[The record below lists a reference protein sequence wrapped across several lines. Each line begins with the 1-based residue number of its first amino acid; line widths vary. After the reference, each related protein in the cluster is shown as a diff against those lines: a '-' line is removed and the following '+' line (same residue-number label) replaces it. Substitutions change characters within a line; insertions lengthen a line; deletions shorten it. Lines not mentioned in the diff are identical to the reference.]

1 MIDKMDKMT
10 VWRLR
15 QGADKRIRSGHP
27 WIFSNE
33 LLVSPKGLNPGA
45 AIELQDVR
53 GQFLAR
59 GYGNPHSLIAFR
71 ALTFNSQDLAPTGFD
86 FLHEKVLSSW
96 RVRKAAGFRGSFR
109 LAFGESDYI
118 PGLVLD
124 YYLVEQKGQRAQVFV
139 AQLVTAGMNEALKE
153 AEAFFKGLTEKALAS
168 GLSDFGWDQTAVVLR
183 NDVGVRKLEG
193 LTVDKPNVIK
203 DLEALNLEHIEIFLN
218 AASDAGTIKMS
229 CDLKGGQK
237 TGFFLDQ
244 THNIFLAA
252 NLFKNW
258 AQEQKKNTKNE
269 IKKIRVLD
277 LCCYVGHWST
287 QVTRALKALNLEV
300 EVHLLDVSKSAL
312 AFAKENAEREGA
324 SVVVHEMD
332 VLEGLANLPSQHYDI
347 VIADP
352 PAFIKAKK
360 DIPTGKAAYI
370 KMNTHAFRLA
380 KKNGFVASCSCSGLL
395 EEEEFRDAIR
405 KASLRNYTEVRSVLR
420 GGHAA
425 DHPTLMQFPEGFYL
439 KMYVHYIN

>member
-1 MIDKMDKMT
+1 MMT

-15 QGADKRIRSGHP
+15 PGADKRIRSGHP
-27 WIFSNE
+27 WVFSNE
-33 LLVSPKGLNPGA
+33 LSASPKGLLPGTPV
-45 AIELQDVR
+45 ELQDAK

-71 ALTFNSQDLAPTGFD
+71 ALSFNSQDKIPTSFE
-86 FLHEKVLSSW
+86 FLQNKIVNSW
-96 RVRKAAGFRGSFR
+96 KVRKASGFRGSFR

-124 YYLVEQKGQRAQVFV
+124 YYLVEQKGQRAQVFA
-139 AQLVTAGMNEALKE
+139 AQLVTAGMDEALKN
-153 AEAFFKGLTEKALAS
+153 AEDFFKGLVEKAHNQ
-168 GLSDFGWDQTAVVLR
+168 GLCEFTWDKTAVVLR
-183 NDVGVRKLEG
+183 NDVNIRKLEG
-193 LTVDKPNVIK
+193 LKVEEPKVIK
-203 DLEALNLEHIEIFLN
+203 DIAGFDLSDVEILLN
-218 AASDAGTIKMS
+218 AAADEGLVSMS
-229 CDLKGGQK
+229 CDLKEGQK

-244 THNIFLAA
+244 THNIYLAV

-258 AQEQKKNTKNE
+258 AKTQEKR
-269 IKKIRVLD
+269 KIRVID

-287 QVTRALKALNLEV
+287 QITRALISLGFEV
-300 EVHLLDVSKSAL
+300 EVSLVDVSKTAL
-312 AFAKENAEREGA
+312 AYAKRNAEREGA
-324 SVVVHEMD
+324 EVVVHEMD
-332 VLEGLANLPSQHYDI
+332 VSTDLPQLASAHYDI

-360 DIPTGKAAYI
+360 DIPIGKHAYL
-370 KMNTHAFRLA
+370 KMNTQAFRMV
-380 KKNGFVASCSCSGLL
+380 KRNGFVASCSCSGLL

-405 KASLRNYTEVRSVLR
+405 KASLRNLSEIRSVLR

-439 KMYVHYIN
+439 KMYVHYT

>member
-1 MIDKMDKMT
+1 MMT

-15 QGADKRIRSGHP
+15 PGADKRIRSGHP
-27 WIFSNE
+27 WVFSNE
-33 LLVSPKGLNPGA
+33 LSVSPKGHVPGA
-45 AIELQDVR
+45 PVELQDAK

-71 ALTFNSQDLAPTGFD
+71 ALSFNNQDEAPTGFD
-86 FLHEKVLSSW
+86 FLQNKVLNSW
-96 RVRKAAGFRGSFR
+96 QVRKAAGFRGSFR

-124 YYLVEQKGQRAQVFV
+124 YYLVEQNGKRAQVFA
-139 AQLVTAGMNEALKE
+139 AQLVTAGMNEALKN
-153 AEAFFKGLTEKALAS
+153 AEDFFKGLVDQAQER
-168 GLSDFGWDQTAVVLR
+168 GLSLFSWEQTAVVLR
-183 NDVGVRKLEG
+183 NDVNIRKLEG
-193 LTVDKPNVIK
+193 LQVEAPKVIK
-203 DLEALNLEHIEIFLN
+203 DLPGFNLTDVEILLNG
-218 AASDAGTIKMS
+218 AGDEGLVSMS
-229 CDLKGGQK
+229 CDLAEGQK

-244 THNIFLAA
+244 THNIYLAV

-258 AQEQKKNTKNE
+258 AKTQEKR
-269 IKKIRVLD
+269 KIRVLD

-287 QVTRALKALNLEV
+287 QITRALKSLGFEV
-300 EVHLLDVSKSAL
+300 EISLVDISKSAL
-312 AFAKENAEREGA
+312 AYAKKNAEREGA
-324 SVVVHEMD
+324 EVLVHELD
-332 VLEGLANLPSQHYDI
+332 VSEGLTQLPSAHYDI

-352 PAFIKAKK
+352 PAFIKSKK
-360 DIPTGKAAYI
+360 DIPIGKHAYL
-370 KMNTHAFRLA
+370 KMNTHAFRMV

-405 KASLRNYTEVRSVLR
+405 KASLRNFSEVRSVLR

-439 KMYVHYIN
+439 KMYVHYIL

>member
-1 MIDKMDKMT
+1 MMT

-27 WIFSNE
+27 WVFSNE
-33 LLVSPKGLNPGA
+33 LLVSPKGHAAGA
-45 AIELQDVR
+45 PVELQDVK

-59 GYGNPHSLIAFR
+59 GYGNPHSLISFR
-71 ALTFNSQDLAPTGFD
+71 ALSFNVQDLEPMGFEY
-86 FLHEKVLSSW
+86 LQTKVLNAW
-96 RVRKAAGFRGSFR
+96 QVRKAAGFRGSFR

-124 YYLVEQKGQRAQVFV
+124 YYLIEQDGKKAQVFA
-139 AQLVTAGMNEALKE
+139 AQLVTAGMNEALKD
-153 AEAFFKGLTEKALAS
+153 AVSFFKGLVEKAHS
-168 GLSDFGWDQTAVVLR
+168 QGLTELSWDQSAVVIR
-183 NDVGVRKLEG
+183 NDVSIRKLEG
-193 LTVDKPNVIK
+193 LNVEEPKLIK
-203 DLEALNLEHIEIFLN
+203 DLPEFNLRDVTILLN
-218 AASDAGTIKMS
+218 AAADDGLIKMS
-229 CDLKGGQK
+229 CDLVEGQK

-244 THNIFLAA
+244 THNIYLAVG
-252 NLFKNW
+252 LFKNW
-258 AQEQKKNTKNE
+258 ARDQKV
-269 IKKIRVLD
+269 KKIRVLD

-287 QVTRALKALNLEV
+287 QITRALKSLGFEV
-300 EVHLLDVSKSAL
+300 EVSQVDISKTAL
-312 AFAKENAEREGA
+312 AFAKKNAEREGA
-324 SVVVHEMD
+324 EVITHEMD
-332 VLEGLANLPSQHYDI
+332 VAEGLAQLPSTHYDI

-360 DIPTGKAAYI
+360 DIPVGKHAYM
-370 KMNTHAFRLA
+370 KMNSHAFRVI

-405 KASLRNYTEVRSVLR
+405 KASMRNTTEVRSVLR

-439 KMYVHYIN
+439 KMYVHYVV

>member
-1 MIDKMDKMT
+1 MMT

-15 QGADKRIRSGHP
+15 PGADRRIRSGHP
-27 WIFSNE
+27 WVFSNE
-33 LLVSPKGLNPGA
+33 LAISPKGVSPGTPV
-45 AIELQDVR
+45 ELQDAK

-71 ALTFNSQDLAPTGFD
+71 ALSFDSQEKEPTSFAY
-86 FLHEKVLSSW
+86 LHEKIISSW
-96 RVRKAAGFRGSFR
+96 NVRKAAGFRGSFR
-109 LAFGESDYI
+109 LCFGESDYI

-124 YYLVEQKGQRAQVFV
+124 YYLVEQNGKKAQVFV

-153 AEAFFKGLTEKALAS
+153 TVEFFKSLVEKAQAANMTTL
-168 GLSDFGWDQTAVVLR
+168 GWADTAVVIR
-183 NDVGVRKLEG
+183 NDLGVRKLEG
-193 LTVDKPNVIK
+193 LTADEPKIIK
-203 DLEALNLEHIEIFLN
+203 EIEGLNLSHVDILLN
-218 AASDAGTIKMS
+218 AAGDEGVIKMA
-229 CDLKGGQK
+229 CDLHEGQK

-244 THNIFLAA
+244 THNIFLAV
-252 NLFKNW
+252 NLFKSW
-258 AQEQKKNTKNE
+258 AAQNKPKSVR
-269 IKKIRVLD
+269 ILD

-287 QVTRALKALNLEV
+287 QITRALKSMGIEV
-300 EVHLLDVSKSAL
+300 EVSIVDVSKTAL

-324 SVVVHEMD
+324 TVKVYEMD
-332 VLEGLANLPSQHYDI
+332 VLEGTATLASQHYDI

-360 DIPTGKAAYI
+360 DVPIGKHAYI
-370 KMNTHAFRLA
+370 KMNTQAFRVV
-380 KKNGFVASCSCSGLL
+380 KKHGFVASCSCSGLL

-405 KASLRNYTEVRSVLR
+405 KASLRNFTEVRSVLR

-439 KMYVHYIN
+439 KMYVHFVQ

>member
-1 MIDKMDKMT
+1 MMT

-15 QGADKRIRSGHP
+15 TGADKRIRSGHP
-27 WIFSNE
+27 WVFSNE
-33 LLVSPKGLNPGA
+33 LSESPKGHTPGA
-45 AIELQDVR
+45 AVELQDAR
-53 GQFLAR
+53 GQFVAR

-71 ALTFNSQDLAPTGFD
+71 ALTFNSQDAQPTGFD
-86 FLHEKVLSSW
+86 FLHEKVFSSW

-109 LAFGESDYI
+109 LCFGESDYI

-124 YYLVEQKGQRAQVFV
+124 YYLIEQNGQKAQVFV
-139 AQLVTAGMNEALKE
+139 AQLVTAGMDVALQSTE
-153 AEAFFKGLTEKALAS
+153 EFFQGLVAKAQTQGFS
-168 GLSDFGWDQTAVVLR
+168 EFNWEQTAVVIR

-193 LTVDKPNVIK
+193 MTVNETKVIK
-203 DLEALNLEHIEIFLN
+203 DLVGFNLEHVEILLN
-218 AASDAGTIKMS
+218 AAGDEGVIKMS
-229 CDLKGGQK
+229 CDLKEGQK

-244 THNIFLAA
+244 THNIYLAV

-258 AQEQKKNTKNE
+258 AKQQNTKSV
-269 IKKIRVLD
+269 RVLD
-277 LCCYVGHWST
+277 LCCYVGHWAT
-287 QVTRALKALNLEV
+287 QVTRALKAQGFEV
-300 EVHLLDVSKSAL
+300 EVHLVDVSKTAL

-324 SVVVHEMD
+324 KVVVHQMD
-332 VLEGLANLPSQHYDI
+332 VLEGLQNLPSQYYDI

-360 DIPTGKAAYI
+360 DIPTGKAAYV
-370 KMNTHAFRLA
+370 KMNTHAFRLG

-405 KASLRNYTEVRSVLR
+405 KASLRNYSEVRSVLR

-439 KMYVHYIN
+439 KMYVHYVM

>member
-1 MIDKMDKMT
+1 MMT

-15 QGADKRIRSGHP
+15 PGADKRVRSGHP
-27 WIFSNE
+27 WVFSNE
-33 LLVSPKGLNPGA
+33 LSASPKGLPPGSA
-45 AIELQDVR
+45 VELQDAK

-71 ALTFNSQDLAPTGFD
+71 ALTFNSQDAQPTSFD
-86 FLHEKVLSSW
+86 FLHEKVFTSW
-96 RVRKAAGFRGSFR
+96 KVRKAAGFRGSFR
-109 LAFGESDYI
+109 LCFGESDYI

-124 YYLVEQKGQRAQVFV
+124 YYLIEQNGKKAQVFV
-139 AQLVTAGMNEALKE
+139 AQLVTAGMDEALKNSE
-153 AEAFFKGLTEKALAS
+153 EFFKGLTEKAKAQGFS
-168 GLSDFGWDQTAVVLR
+168 PFSWDETAVVIR
-183 NDVGVRKLEG
+183 NDVGIRKLEG
-193 LTVDKPNVIK
+193 MTVNAPLVIK
-203 DLEALNLEHIEIFLN
+203 DLPGFNLEHVEILLN
-218 AASDAGTIKMS
+218 AAADEGVIKMS
-229 CDLKGGQK
+229 CDLKEGQK

-244 THNIFLAA
+244 THNIYLAV

-258 AQEQKKNTKNE
+258 AKQQNTKV
-269 IKKIRVLD
+269 IRVLD

-287 QVTRALKALNLEV
+287 QITRALKAQGFEV
-300 EVHLLDVSKSAL
+300 EVHLVDVSKTAL

-324 SVVVHEMD
+324 KVTVHEMD

-347 VIADP
+347 CIADP

-360 DIPTGKAAYI
+360 DIPTGKAAYV
-370 KMNTHAFRLA
+370 KMNTHAFRLT

-439 KMYVHYIN
+439 KMYVHYIQ

>member
-1 MIDKMDKMT
+1 MST

-15 QGADKRIRSGHP
+15 QGADRRIRSGHP
-27 WIFSNE
+27 WVFSNE
-33 LLVSPKGLNPGA
+33 LSQSPKGLIPGTPV
-45 AIELQDVR
+45 ELLDAK
-53 GQFLAR
+53 GQFVAR

-71 ALTFNSQDLAPTGFD
+71 ALSFDSQDQEPTGFE
-86 FLHEKVLSSW
+86 FLQNKILNAW
-96 RVRKAAGFRGSFR
+96 QVRKAAGFRGSFR

-124 YYLVEQKGQRAQVFV
+124 YYLVQQNGKKAQVFA

-153 AEAFFKGLTEKALAS
+153 AESFFKGLIEKAHAQ
-168 GLSDFGWDQTAVVLR
+168 GLSEFGWNDSAVVIR
-183 NDVGVRKLEG
+183 NDVNIRKLEG
-193 LTVDKPNVIK
+193 LNVEDPRVIK
-203 DLEALNLEHIEIFLN
+203 DIEGMDLTDIEILLN
-218 AASDAGTIKMS
+218 AAADDGVVSMS
-229 CDLKGGQK
+229 CDLKEGQK

-244 THNIFLAA
+244 THNIHLAV

-258 AQEQKKNTKNE
+258 AKTQPKRQLR
-269 IKKIRVLD
+269 ILD

-287 QVTRALKALNLEV
+287 QIAKALKQEGFDV
-300 EVHLLDVSKSAL
+300 EVSVVDVSKTAL
-312 AFAKENAEREGA
+312 TFAKKNAERVGA
-324 SVVVHEMD
+324 KVVVHEMD
-332 VLEGLANLPSQHYDI
+332 VSEGLVQLPAAHYDI

-352 PAFIKAKK
+352 PAFIKSKK
-360 DIPTGKAAYI
+360 DIPIGKHAYV
-370 KMNTHAFRLA
+370 KMNTQAFRVV

-405 KASLRNYTEVRSVLR
+405 KAALRNHSEIRSVLR

-439 KMYVHYIN
+439 KMYVHYV

>member
-1 MIDKMDKMT
+1 MMT

-15 QGADKRIRSGHP
+15 IGADKRIRSGHP
-27 WIFSNE
+27 WVFSNE
-33 LLVSPKGLNPGA
+33 LSVSPKGHVPGA
-45 AIELQDVR
+45 PVELQDAK
-53 GQFLAR
+53 GQFVAR

-71 ALTFNSQDLAPTGFD
+71 ALTFNSQDSQPTGFD
-86 FLHEKVLSSW
+86 FLQEKVLSAW

-109 LAFGESDYI
+109 LCFGESDYI

-124 YYLVEQKGQRAQVFV
+124 YYLVDQNGKKAQVFV
-139 AQLVTAGMNEALKE
+139 AQLVTAGMDAALQN
-153 AEAFFKGLTEKALAS
+153 AEEFFRGLVEKAKS
-168 GLSDFGWDQTAVVLR
+168 QGFSDFTWDQTAVVIR
-183 NDVGVRKLEG
+183 NDVGIRKLEG
-193 LTVDKPNVIK
+193 MTVNEPKTIK
-203 DLEALNLEHIEIFLN
+203 DLPDFKLEHIEILLN
-218 AASDAGTIKMS
+218 AAGDDGVIKMS
-229 CDLKGGQK
+229 CDLREGQK

-244 THNIFLAA
+244 THNIYLAV

-258 AQEQKKNTKNE
+258 AKQQNVKTV
-269 IKKIRVLD
+269 RVLD
-277 LCCYVGHWST
+277 LCCYVGHWAT
-287 QVTRALKALNLEV
+287 QITRALKAQGLEV
-300 EVHLLDVSKSAL
+300 EVHLVDVSKTAL

-324 SVVVHEMD
+324 KVVVHQMD
-332 VLEGLANLPSQHYDI
+332 VLEGLQNLPSQHYDI

-360 DIPTGKAAYI
+360 DIPTGKAAYV
-370 KMNTHAFRLA
+370 KMNTHAFRLG

-405 KASLRNYTEVRSVLR
+405 KASLRNYSEVRSVLR

-439 KMYVHYIN
+439 KMYVHHVM

>member
-1 MIDKMDKMT
+1 MMT

-15 QGADKRIRSGHP
+15 AGADKRIRSGHP
-27 WIFSNE
+27 WVFSNE
-33 LLVSPKGLNPGA
+33 LAVSPKGLIPGTP
-45 AIELQDVR
+45 IELQDAK

-71 ALTFNSQDLAPTGFD
+71 ALSFNSQEQNPTSFEY
-86 FLHEKVLSSW
+86 LQNKILNSW
-96 RVRKAAGFRGSFR
+96 RVRIAAGFRGSFR

-124 YYLVEQKGQRAQVFV
+124 YYLIEQNGQRAQVFA

-153 AEAFFKGLTEKALAS
+153 AEPFFRGLVEKAKAQGLA
-168 GLSDFGWDQTAVVLR
+168 DFSWDRTAVVLR
-183 NDVGVRKLEG
+183 NDVGIRKLEG
-193 LTVDKPNVIK
+193 LSVDEPKVIK
-203 DLEALNLEHIEIFLN
+203 DLPDFNLRDVGILLN
-218 AASDAGTIKMS
+218 AASDDGLVTMS
-229 CDLKGGQK
+229 CDLKEGQK

-244 THNIFLAA
+244 THNIQLAMH
-252 NLFKNW
+252 LFKNW
-258 AQEQKKNTKNE
+258 AKTQEKR
-269 IKKIRVLD
+269 KIRVLD

-287 QVTRALKALNLEV
+287 QITRTLKSLGFDV
-300 EVHLLDVSKSAL
+300 EVSLVDVSKTAL
-312 AFAKENAEREGA
+312 AFAKKNAEREGA
-324 SVVVHEMD
+324 EVIVHEMD
-332 VLEGLANLPSQHYDI
+332 VSVGLTDLPSTHYDI

-352 PAFIKAKK
+352 PAFIKSKK
-360 DIPTGKAAYI
+360 DIPIGKHAYL
-370 KMNTHAFRLA
+370 KMNTHAFRMV

-405 KASLRNYTEVRSVLR
+405 KASLRNFSEVRSVLR

-439 KMYVHYIN
+439 KMYVHYII

>member
-1 MIDKMDKMT
+1 MMT

-27 WIFSNE
+27 WVFSNE
-33 LLVSPKGLNPGA
+33 LSQSPKGLIPGTP
-45 AIELQDVR
+45 IELQDSK

-71 ALTFNSQDLAPTGFD
+71 ALSFNSQDQQPTSFE
-86 FLHEKVLSSW
+86 FLQNKILNAW

-124 YYLVEQKGQRAQVFV
+124 YYLVQQNGKKAQVFA

-153 AEAFFKGLTEKALAS
+153 VEEFFKGLIEKAHEQ
-168 GLSDFGWDQTAVVLR
+168 GLSGFTWRDSAVVVR
-183 NDVGVRKLEG
+183 NDVNVRKLEG
-193 LTVDKPNVIK
+193 LSVEEPRLVK
-203 DLEALNLEHIEIFLN
+203 DIDGMDLSDVEILLN
-218 AASDAGTIKMS
+218 AAGDEGLVSMS
-229 CDLKGGQK
+229 CDLKEGQK

-244 THNIFLAA
+244 THNIYLAV

-258 AQEQKKNTKNE
+258 AKTEPKRV
-269 IKKIRVLD
+269 IRVLD

-287 QVTRALKALNLEV
+287 QIVRALKQQGFEV
-300 EVHLLDVSKSAL
+300 EVSIVDVSKSAL
-312 AFAKENAEREGA
+312 NFAKKNAEREGA
-324 SVVVHEMD
+324 KVVVHEMD
-332 VLEGLANLPSQHYDI
+332 VSEGLVNLPASHYDI

-352 PAFIKAKK
+352 PAFIKSKK
-360 DIPTGKAAYI
+360 DIPIGKHAYV
-370 KMNTHAFRLA
+370 KMNTQAFRVV

-405 KASLRNYTEVRSVLR
+405 KAALRNHSEVRSVLR

-439 KMYVHYIN
+439 KMYVHYV

>member
-1 MIDKMDKMT
+1 MMT

-27 WIFSNE
+27 WVFSNE
-33 LLVSPKGLNPGA
+33 LLVSPKGHPAGA
-45 AIELQDVR
+45 AVELQDSK

-59 GYGNPHSLIAFR
+59 GYGNPHSLISFR
-71 ALTFNSQDLAPTGFD
+71 ALSFNSQDKDPTSFD
-86 FLHEKVLSSW
+86 FLHEKIFNSW

-109 LAFGESDYI
+109 LAFGESDFI

-124 YYLVEQKGQRAQVFV
+124 YYVIVQNGKRAQLFA
-139 AQLVTAGMNEALKE
+139 AQLVTAGMNEALKD
-153 AEAFFKGLTEKALAS
+153 AEGFFKGLAEKAQAQ
-168 GLSDFGWDQTAVVLR
+168 GLSEFSWDQTAVVIR

-193 LTVDKPNVIK
+193 LQVEEPRLIK
-203 DLEALNLEHIEIFLN
+203 DLPDMNLRDVEIVLN
-218 AASDAGTIKMS
+218 AAGDDGTITMS
-229 CDLKGGQK
+229 CDLVEGQK

-244 THNIFLAA
+244 THNIFLAVG
-252 NLFKNW
+252 LFKNW
-258 AQEQKKNTKNE
+258 AKTQQPR
-269 IKKIRVLD
+269 KIRVLD

-287 QVTRALKALNLEV
+287 QITRALKSLGFEV
-300 EVHLLDVSKSAL
+300 EVSLADISKTAL
-312 AFAKENAEREGA
+312 AFAKKNAEREGA
-324 SVVVHEMD
+324 EVIVHEMD
-332 VLEGLANLPSQHYDI
+332 VSEGLAALPSTHYDI

-352 PAFIKAKK
+352 PAFIKSKK
-360 DIPTGKAAYI
+360 DIPIGKHAYL
-370 KMNTHAFRLA
+370 KMNTHAFRLV

-405 KASLRNYTEVRSVLR
+405 KASLRNYAELRSVLR

-439 KMYVHYIN
+439 KMYVHYVH

>member
-1 MIDKMDKMT
+1 MMT

-27 WIFSNE
+27 WVFSNE
-33 LLVSPKGLNPGA
+33 LLVSPKGHPAGA
-45 AIELQDVR
+45 AVELQDSK

-59 GYGNPHSLIAFR
+59 GYGNPHSLISFR
-71 ALTFNSQDLAPTGFD
+71 ALSFNSQDKDPTSFD
-86 FLHEKVLSSW
+86 FLHEKIFNSW

-109 LAFGESDYI
+109 LAFGESDFI

-124 YYLVEQKGQRAQVFV
+124 YYVIVQNGKRAQLFA
-139 AQLVTAGMNEALKE
+139 AQLVTAGMNEALKD
-153 AEAFFKGLTEKALAS
+153 AEGFFKGLAEKAHAQ
-168 GLSDFGWDQTAVVLR
+168 GLSEFSWDQTAVVIR

-193 LTVDKPNVIK
+193 LQVEEPRLIK
-203 DLEALNLEHIEIFLN
+203 DLPDMNLRDVEIVLN
-218 AASDAGTIKMS
+218 AAGDDGTITMS
-229 CDLKGGQK
+229 CDLVEGQK

-244 THNIFLAA
+244 THNIFLAVG
-252 NLFKNW
+252 LFKNW
-258 AQEQKKNTKNE
+258 AKTQQPR
-269 IKKIRVLD
+269 KIRVLD

-287 QVTRALKALNLEV
+287 QITRALKSLGFEV
-300 EVHLLDVSKSAL
+300 EVSLADISKTAL
-312 AFAKENAEREGA
+312 AFAKKNAEREGA
-324 SVVVHEMD
+324 EVVVHEMD
-332 VLEGLANLPSQHYDI
+332 VSEGLAALPSTHYDI

-352 PAFIKAKK
+352 PAFIKSKK
-360 DIPTGKAAYI
+360 DIPIGKHAYL
-370 KMNTHAFRLA
+370 KMNTHAFRLV

-405 KASLRNYTEVRSVLR
+405 KASLRNYAELRSVLR

-439 KMYVHYIN
+439 KMYVHYVH